1 VLRLNILGDA
11 NMSWDL
17 STIEKSLSQQ
27 GKWVVH
33 SEDDCLFITNEDG
46 LDAYVAVSGAQI
58 VVESILFASEAVA
71 DIAALNQQILKTHQ
85 VFPLTTIGI
94 TTVEDEDYYMAFGA
108 LSSQSKEESIIIEV
122 ETLFDNV
129 AAFLDAYEDYLK

>member
-1 VLRLNILGDA
+1 MN
-11 NMSWDL
+11 WDL
-17 STIEKSLSQQ
+17 SSIEASLSKQS
-27 GKWVVH
+27 KWVVH
-33 SEDDCLFITNEDG
+33 SENDCLFITNEDG
-46 LDAYVAVSGAQI
+46 LDAYIAVSGEQI
-58 VVESILFASEAVA
+58 VVESILFAGSSVN
-71 DIAALNQQILKTHQ
+71 DSSGLNEHILKTHQ

-94 TTVEDEDYYMAFGA
+94 TNVEGEDYYMAFGA

>member
-1 VLRLNILGDA
+1 
-11 NMSWDL
+11 MTWDL
-17 STIEKSLSQQ
+17 SNIEKSLSQQ
-27 GKWVVH
+27 GQWVVH

-58 VVESILFASEAVA
+58 VVESILFASASVA
-71 DIAALNQQILKTHQ
+71 DVTGLNEQILKTHQ

-94 TTVEDEDYYMAFGA
+94 TTVENEDYYMAFGA

>member
-1 VLRLNILGDA
+1 
-11 NMSWDL
+11 MTWDL
-17 STIEKSLSQQ
+17 SNIEKSLSQQ
-27 GKWVVH
+27 GQWVVH

-46 LDAYVAVSGAQI
+46 LDAYVAVSRAQI
-58 VVESILFASEAVA
+58 VVESILFASASVA
-71 DIAALNQQILKTHQ
+71 DVTGLNEQILKTHQ

-94 TTVEDEDYYMAFGA
+94 TTVENEDYYMAFGA

>member
-1 VLRLNILGDA
+1 
-11 NMSWDL
+11 MSWDL

-58 VVESILFASEAVA
+58 VVESILFASTAVA
-71 DIAALNQQILKTHQ
+71 DIAGLNQQILKTHQ

>member
-58 VVESILFASEAVA
+58 VVESILFASTAVA
-71 DIAALNQQILKTHQ
+71 DIAGLNQQILKTHQ

>member
-1 VLRLNILGDA
+1 MN
-11 NMSWDL
+11 WDL
-17 STIEKSLSQQ
+17 SKIEESLSQQ
-27 GKWVVH
+27 SNWVVH
-33 SEDDCLFITNEDG
+33 SENDCLFITNEDG

-58 VVESILFASEAVA
+58 VVESILFASSSVA
-71 DIAALNQQILKTHQ
+71 DVAGLNEQILKTHQ

-94 TTVEDEDYYMAFGA
+94 TSVENEDYYMAFGA